1 MYSHVMSTFSVVTS
15 IAEDSQPPPRPMR
28 LEDINLRDS
37 ITIAYYD
44 PFSVFLIVENELQAR
59 LPLSNLHW
67 RYNPLKPIKSIPL
80 LPATFVE
87 EVPVKHKHEFTLYPL
102 IDNTYLR
109 LIFVKVDSIEV
120 YRSQIRPLI
129 CAWLTDLVKGR
140 DISWGIVLVNVEG
153 SKDKG
158 LALRMSMYEKL
169 RADFGP
175 SGKQLVKLGIDTPK
189 NTANDDDE
197 VEENIFRLGQHY
209 DNDLAKLEAYNILI
223 AHTKS
228 LVLRTFGA
236 RFGAVTRQMSNLT
249 EKSQSNVTALV
260 HRFSV
265 KSQLAYMLADLRL
278 FSESLETHEELEK
291 DLGELQVLLPDIFSD
306 ASVDILVYDYSN
318 FDPEIVFAQRNL
330 TKMFV
335 ANMTD
340 KVPINTAQAR
350 LDLLVSLLFILQS
363 LSNFSTSISVSSLYI
378 SDLLKRL
385 HRHLNAVSLSADA
398 NLLAWCYAMADFY
411 LNLPLTKTLLEMDE
425 KVSDETT
432 HVSAIMDASG
442 TLRLFMRSTMGKLA
456 HVKGLESSEIFE
468 DVSLSENKLGLLTL
482 EYSFLVKTLASQMSY
497 DQFFEDIT
505 VAAMQNFNACE
516 RVKTI
521 DVLSVDLAVMQYRRG
536 QYQQA
541 LDILLDSHQYFIQL
555 GWKYMGAE
563 LLELYLDCV
572 QKLNST
578 DLGNLIENSL
588 RLFAALKVPTSG
600 ASHIGFLTDARS
612 ADLFE
617 RVCLQSENL
626 KNHQVFS
633 LDELFRTQV
642 IPFVDSEE
650 GFLVLQLKVENVIPL
665 QFKFHGINVTLVD
678 SDDHELNF
686 TCDEITLRPSFITKF
701 KLKCPD
707 FREGAF
713 SVSNIEFIA
722 TKKLSLVQER
732 KDHSGGD
739 ETVIRFTKENEVVE
753 TVASSSD
760 TPIHIYPF
768 FGTFAIEL
776 KQPEQIEIGASKFKL
791 VAIGGKTDIRA
802 LKVHLTPKTPTL
814 KILKGPF
821 EVEELAADSKAEF
834 EVNFNHTG
842 DEKRLSVS
850 VYCEYSSGLQRYQY
864 YSTQKLASQL
874 ALSVSV
880 QDIFRESAIYS
891 KFQFAAA
898 ENKSIVRLL
907 DCLLNCPHGRYSI
920 HRLKQKFDPVL
931 VFPEQPAQHVHKIV
945 PNSKIEDNDVL
956 DLLVVYSPLQIE
968 AAIAIATRLKE
979 EVKSRNCEKF
989 YYLLEE
995 VISGAQFDLT
1005 FLATDGILSVTN
1017 FDEVHQDCVVKVE
1030 RAVPDSNVQ
1039 SSLIDA
1045 VSAALNEED
1054 LTTKEQ
1060 PQCLLVPVPMP
1071 NLEVFL
1077 TASIEFDERTQYCI
1091 GAPIE
1096 ASIKIHCLANWA
1108 AQSAE
1113 AYELHMLVPNDEN
1126 WLISGLRKHTFT
1138 TKADAFH
1145 ETTLCLVPLTV
1156 GEVLLPRITVKSVHQ
1171 ASIEMY
1177 FKNGMQTIL
1186 VVPEQSSISLLF

>member
-1 MYSHVMSTFSVVTS
+1 
-15 IAEDSQPPPRPMR
+15 MR

-44 PFSVFLIVENELQAR
+44 PFSVFLIVREELQAR

-67 RYNPLKPIKSIPL
+67 RYNPLRPIKSIPL
-80 LPATFVE
+80 LPASFVE
-87 EVPVKHKHEFTLYPL
+87 EVPVKHKHEFTLHPL
-102 IDNTYLR
+102 IDSTYLR
-109 LIFVKVDSIEV
+109 LVFVKVDSIEV

-153 SKDKG
+153 LKDKG
-158 LALRMSMYEKL
+158 LALRMSMYEKV

-175 SGKQLVKLGIDTPK
+175 SGKQLAKLGIDPPK
-189 NTANDDDE
+189 NTANDEDE
-197 VEENIFRLGQHY
+197 VQENIFRLGQHY
-209 DNDLAKLEAYNILI
+209 ENDLAKLEAYNILI

-228 LVLRTFGA
+228 LVLRTFDT
-236 RFGAVTRQMSNLT
+236 RFGEVSQQITNLT
-249 EKSQSNVTALV
+249 EKAQSNDTALV
-260 HRFSV
+260 HRFSI

-291 DLGELQVLLPDIFSD
+291 DLDELQALIPDNFSN

-318 FDPEIVFAQRNL
+318 FDPEIVFSQRNL

-335 ANMTD
+335 ANMTQ
-340 KVPINTAQAR
+340 KVPINIAQAK

-378 SDLLKRL
+378 ADLLKRL
-385 HRHLNAVSLSADA
+385 HRHLNAISLSSDA

-442 TLRLFMRSTMGKLA
+442 TMRLFMRSTMGKLA
-456 HVKGLESSEIFE
+456 RVKGLQSSEIFE
-468 DVSLSENKLGLLTL
+468 DVSLSESKFGVLTL
-482 EYSFLVKTLASQMSY
+482 EYPFVDKTLISQTSY
-497 DQFFEDIT
+497 DQYFEEIT

-600 ASHIGFLTDARS
+600 ASNIGFLTDARS

-626 KNHQVFS
+626 KNHQNFS
-633 LDELFRTQV
+633 LDELFHTQV
-642 IPFVDSEE
+642 IPFVDVE
-650 GFLVLQLKVENVIPL
+650 GEYLVVQLKVENVIPL
-665 QFKFHGINVTLVD
+665 QFKFHGINVTLTD
-678 SDDHELNF
+678 ADDQELNF
-686 TCDEITLRPSFITKF
+686 ACDEITLRPSSMNEF

-707 FREGAF
+707 FRESTF
-713 SVSNIEFIA
+713 SVSKIEFIA
-722 TKKLSLVQER
+722 TRKLSLVQER
-732 KDHSGGD
+732 KSHPEGD
-739 ETVIRFTKENEVVE
+739 ETVIRYTKENEIVE
-753 TVASSSD
+753 TATSSSG
-760 TPIHIYPF
+760 TPMHIYPF
-768 FGTFAIEL
+768 FGTFGIEL
-776 KQPEQIEIGASKFKL
+776 KQPEQIEIGASKFRL
-791 VAIGGKTDIRA
+791 VAIGGKTTLRA
-802 LKVHLTPKTPTL
+802 LKVFLTPKTLTL
-814 KILKGPF
+814 KILQDHF
-821 EVEELAADSKAEF
+821 EVEELGASSKAEF

-842 DEKRLSVS
+842 DEKSLNIS
-850 VYCEYSSGLQRYQY
+850 VYCEYLSGLQKHQY
-864 YSTQKLASQL
+864 HSTKMFASQL

-880 QDIFRESAIYS
+880 QDIFRETAIYS

-907 DCLLNCPHGRYSI
+907 NCLLNCPQGRYSI
-920 HRLKQKFDPVL
+920 HSLQQNFDPVL
-931 VFPEQPAQHVHKIV
+931 VFSEQPAQNVHKII
-945 PNSKIEDNDVL
+945 PTSKIEEGDVL
-956 DLLVVYSPLQIE
+956 DLQVCYSPLQIE
-968 AAIAIATRLKE
+968 AAFAVATKLKE
-979 EVKSRNCEKF
+979 ETESRNCEKF

-995 VISGAQFDLT
+995 VVSAAQFDLT
-1005 FLATDGILSVTN
+1005 SLATDGILAVTN
-1017 FDEVHQDCVVKVE
+1017 FDEVHESCVLKVE
-1030 RAVPDSNVQ
+1030 RSVLDSGVQ

-1045 VSAALNEED
+1045 VSAALKTEG
-1054 LTTKEQ
+1054 LTTMEQ
-1060 PQCLLVPVPMP
+1060 PQYLLVPVPMP

-1077 TASIEFDERTQYCI
+1077 TASVEFDERAQYCV

-1096 ASIKIHCLANWA
+1096 AIVKIHCLTNWA
-1108 AQSAE
+1108 SQSAE
-1113 AYELHMLVPNDEN
+1113 AYELHMMVPNDEN
-1126 WLISGLRKHTFT
+1126 WLVSGIRKQTFT
-1138 TKADAFH
+1138 TKADSSH
-1145 ETTLCLVPLTV
+1145 ETKLCLVPLTV
-1156 GEVLLPRITVKSVHQ
+1156 GEILLPRISVKSVNQ
-1171 ASIEMY
+1171 ASLEMI
-1177 FKNGMQTIL
+1177 FKNGMKTIL
-1186 VVPEQSSISLLF
+1186 VVPEQTSISLLF